1 MSTGLPFLLGFF
13 HGVSGVGRGEWK
25 IRPFITSFSAP
36 IPWTTERPGLREERS
51 IALMES
57 EWDLFI
63 CAREKQFPY
72 LKVTERKAM
81 VVWIMAKG
89 REWRNANWKETVGK
103 NVKPLHLCTPLCPSY
118 EVITPNHIHPSW
130 KKKFCQYVVW
140 NHLWVVKAEGF
151 LKCFLYI
158 FFCIFQIFQ
167 NKTCIL
173 L

>member
-1 MSTGLPFLLGFF
+1 MGW
-13 HGVSGVGRGEWK
+13 VGWDE
-25 IRPFITSFSAP
+25 
-36 IPWTTERPGLREERS
+36 ENERS
-51 IALMES
+51 DHSLPPS
-57 EWDLFI
+57 LL
-63 CAREKQFPY
+63 QFPELQRGLGLGKREALPWWRVNETFSFVHEKNSSPTWRWQKEKLWLFGSW
-72 LKVTERKAM
+72 LKAENGEMQTGRKL
-81 VVWIMAKG
+81 
-89 REWRNANWKETVGK
+89 GK

-158 FFCIFQIFQ
+158 FFCIFQNFQ